1 MKLENLLF
9 QNSNGLAQ
17 KIHGPLEKV
26 VWYAAR
32 DVTAGAT
39 GATMAAPELSD
50 ALILFQPSRAACTQY
65 CRGCTNNIPVVTS
78 LAALLP
84 DTHLNKYFLLDKSF
98 FTEYLKST
106 NNDEVLAFGP
116 EQGCSYFRVCFQS

>member
-1 MKLENLLF
+1 MLNLLF

-32 DVTAGAT
+32 DITVGANGAT
-39 GATMAAPELSD
+39 RVAPEFSD
-50 ALILFQPSRAACTQY
+50 ALILFQPSGAACAQH
-65 CRGCTNNIPVVTS
+65 RTNNIPVVTS

-84 DTHLNKYFLLDKSF
+84 
-98 FTEYLKST
+98 E
-106 NNDEVLAFGP
+106 P
-116 EQGCSYFRVCFQS
+116 I

>member
-1 MKLENLLF
+1 MLNLLF

-32 DVTAGAT
+32 DVTAGV
-39 GATMAAPELSD
+39 APKFSD
-50 ALILFQPSRAACTQY
+50 ALILFHPSGTAFAQHS
-65 CRGCTNNIPVVTS
+65 RGRSNNFPVVTS

-84 DTHLNKYFLLDKSF
+84 QVYSDKYFALQN
-98 FTEYLKST
+98 T
-106 NNDEVLAFGP
+106 
-116 EQGCSYFRVCFQS
+116 

>member
-1 MKLENLLF
+1 MSLSLPEIDIKISTLIQSYAPRNQLLKLDLMLNLLF

-50 ALILFQPSRAACTQY
+50 ALILFQPSGAACAQH
-65 CRGCTNNIPVVTS
+65 RTNNIPVATS

-84 DTHLNKYFLLDKSF
+84 
-98 FTEYLKST
+98 E
-106 NNDEVLAFGP
+106 P
-116 EQGCSYFRVCFQS
+116 I